1 MYQYLKALHEGE
13 EGCQKLPL
21 GFARVSKPL
30 YEPPAKAV
38 VVCAADQVQL
48 GCVAGKTSGFYIE
61 KQQVLKGADAVQRLC
76 IR

>member
-48 GCVAGKTSGFYIE
+48 DVSPENQWFLYR
-61 KQQVLKGADAVQRLC
+61 KQQVLKGADAVQRIC